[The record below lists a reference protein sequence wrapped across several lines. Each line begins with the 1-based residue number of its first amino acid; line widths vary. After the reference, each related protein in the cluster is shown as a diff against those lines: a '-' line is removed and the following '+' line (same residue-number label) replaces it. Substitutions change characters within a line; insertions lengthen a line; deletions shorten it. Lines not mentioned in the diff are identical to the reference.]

1 MANHK
6 NDDKSFITN
15 VRLLKMTGLYQ
26 VLNPV
31 NSEGSTMLWGCNIY
45 QLAHILVTPLNVII
59 VIFCVIGL
67 IAWTNDLN
75 QRLNI
80 CMLLVA
86 ATNTL
91 LNAIRVSK
99 KSDVIWKCFE
109 IMRDDFLSYNYY
121 KTDIVK
127 YYKRKTVIITNI
139 YSSAFCLLLIIWLG
153 NPVFITD
160 YTVKNSDG
168 DLVPYRNSVLN
179 VLPYPFKVD
188 LYNKLFPIIY
198 IIEAVILTQCVIGFI
213 IFDSVLIIFCWSI
226 VAHLKTI
233 ASTYSS
239 LGYEKIE
246 NESIIIIEKFK
257 IIISDHTKVISVM
270 RDFFHTIR
278 PIIVTQIGITACVLV
293 CATYAYIANYFYGMP
308 IMSATSMKYLS
319 AAMFS
324 VPRLFVLTKFCGL
337 VDNKVNSMNLS
348 LYSCNWL
355 DQDLSF
361 RRLVLLAM
369 TMNSV
374 NMKTITI
381 TPMKNVDLK
390 IFTNVLHMAYSIIS
404 VLLKK
409 KLSEQN

>member
-31 NSEGSTMLWGCNIY
+31 KSEGSTTLWGCNIY
-45 QLAHILVTPLNVII
+45 QLAHILVTPLHVII
-59 VIFCVIGL
+59 VIFCVIGF
-67 IAWTNDLN
+67 IAWTNDFN
-75 QRLNI
+75 QRLNC
-80 CMLLVA
+80 CMLLVGA
-86 ATNTL
+86 INTL
-91 LNAIRVSK
+91 LNAIRVGQ

-109 IMRDDFLSYNYY
+109 IMRDDFLSYNYS
-121 KTDIVK
+121 KTDIVND
-127 YYKRKTVIITNI
+127 YKRKTVMITNI
-139 YSSAFCLLLIIWLG
+139 YSIAFCLILIIWLG

-160 YTVKNSDG
+160 FTVKNADG
-168 DLVPYRNSVLN
+168 DLVTYRNSVIN
-179 VLPYPFKVD
+179 VLPYPFKID

-198 IIEAVILTQCVIGFI
+198 IIEAVIFTQSVIGFI

-226 VAHLKTI
+226 IAHLKTI
-233 ASTYSS
+233 ASAYSS

-246 NESIIIIEKFK
+246 NESVTLIEKFK
-257 IIISDHTKVISVM
+257 TIISDHTKVISVM
-270 RDFFHTIR
+270 KDFFYTIR
-278 PIIVTQIGITACVLV
+278 PIIVAQIGIAACILV
-293 CATYAYIANYFYGMP
+293 CATYAYIASYFNGMP

-319 AAMFS
+319 TAMFS
-324 VPRLFVLTKFCGL
+324 VLRLFLLTKICGL
-337 VDNKVNSMNLS
+337 VDNEVNSMNFS

-361 RRLVLLAM
+361 QKLVLLSM

-374 NMKTITI
+374 NMKTIMI

-390 IFTNVLHMAYSIIS
+390 IFTSVLHMAYSIIS